1 MATANKNAM
10 AAVLDLIAEGASVR
24 SACQSVGLP
33 RSTFLGTV
41 DPDAYATARE
51 ACADAH
57 FDELVELERQM
68 LEGEIAPPAFKALFD
83 ARKWRLARMRPSAYG
98 DKTSVEH
105 SGSAD
110 LARAINEGRSRAGIT
125 E

>member
-1 MATANKNAM
+1 MTGASKQAV
-10 AAVLDLIAEGASVR
+10 AAVLALIAEGASVR
-24 SACQSVGLP
+24 SACERTGLP
-33 RSTFLGTV
+33 RSTFLGKV
-41 DPDAYATARE
+41 DPDAYAQARE

-57 FDELVELERQM
+57 FDELLELERQM
-68 LEGEIAPPAFKALFD
+68 LEGELAPPAFKALFD

-105 SGSAD
+105 SGSID